1 MSRVRRIVLV
11 RHGETDGESS
21 VRFHGAGD
29 VGLSESGRAQLRQT
43 ARDLR
48 REVFD
53 AVVSSTARRAWQSA
67 ALLAGGAP
75 VRLEADFRE
84 IDFGRF
90 EGMTAQEIEAKEHV
104 LYREWQE
111 KKGDFEFPEGEPRAA
126 FRERVERGLERVL
139 ASDAY
144 GVLVV
149 AHKGVLRA
157 IVRKLAG
164 DVPDDFDPPLGGIV
178 GLSRQPDGTWTL
190 GRTSS
195 NPPTLGQ
202 AA

>member
-11 RHGETDGESS
+11 RHGETDGKSS

-29 VGLSESGRAQLRQT
+29 VGLSESGRAQMRQT
-43 ARDLR
+43 AKSLR

-53 AVVSSTARRAWQSA
+53 EVVSSTARRAWQSA

-90 EGMTAQEIEAKEHV
+90 EGMTAKEIGEQEPV

-126 FRERVERGLERVL
+126 FRERVERGTGRLL

-149 AHKGVLRA
+149 AHKGVMRA

-164 DVPDDFDPPLGGIV
+164 EVPEDFDPPLGGSV
-178 GLSRQPDGTWTL
+178 GLSRQPDGTWIL
-190 GRTSS
+190 GRTGS
-195 NPPTLGQ
+195 NPPSLGQ